1 MITLPNI
8 YRAAPIRRQLLTGQ
22 LGCTQSQFPRLLGRE
37 ALQTIW
43 KPLNERLPPVLNK
56 VVTSLYL
63 AGVIGLD
70 DHDDIVLRGRDTR
83 RDVASL
89 LSSLS
94 RQLLD
99 RVLQFAV
106 VLQSIEGVDDL
117 GVVLQEEVHHRG
129 KN

>member
-1 MITLPNI
+1 MS
-8 YRAAPIRRQLLTGQ
+8 R
-22 LGCTQSQFPRLLGRE
+22 RLLGRE

-56 VVTSLYL
+56 VVTSLYH

-106 VLQSIEGVDDL
+106 VLQSIEGVEDL
-117 GVVLQEEVHHRG
+117 GVVLQEEVHRRG